1 MKKVLLIVFVLS
13 LGIAVQAQDTTSTVP
28 LKKDTVWRNVYA
40 FGANL
45 SNVGLSNWAAGG
57 QNSISATAFFLGAT
71 NYQKNRIRWN
81 SLLDIAYGL
90 QRLGSKE
97 YPFRKNEDKIYALTK
112 ISYNMMNGEKLL
124 LTSYLDFRSQFAPG
138 YTYYDQIKYDSSV
151 YISNFLAPGYV
162 NFGLGFESRPVKNL
176 VMVLA
181 PITLKYT
188 IVNSEILSSVGA
200 FGVTPGKKIRQ
211 ELGASFLLKYKI
223 DIMKIV
229 TYATQLS
236 LFSNYKNFNI
246 DVYWDNN
253 IYMKVNKFLTTTFS
267 TNMIYDDD
275 IDVKRDDGTVGPA
288 LQFKHVLSVGLLVK
302 LNDFG
307 TR

>member
-1 MKKVLLIVFVLS
+1 MKKVLLIVFVLC
-13 LGIAVQAQDTTSTVP
+13 LGIAVQAQDSTIVRP
-28 LKKDTVWRNVYA
+28 LKKDTVWRNTVA

-45 SNVGLSNWAAGG
+45 TNVGLSNWAAGG
-57 QNSISATAFFLGAT
+57 QNSIAMTAFFLGNA
-71 NYQKNRIRWN
+71 NYQKKRLRWN
-81 SLLDIAYGL
+81 SILDIAYGF

-97 YPFRKNEDKIYALTK
+97 YPFRKNEDKLYAFTK
-112 ISYNMMNGEKLL
+112 LSYNLIDKDKLL
-124 LTSYLDFRSQFAPG
+124 ATTYLEFRSQFAPG
-138 YTYYDQIKYDSSV
+138 YTFYDQIKYDSSV

-162 NFGLGFESRPVKNL
+162 NYGLGFESRPIKNL
-176 VMVLA
+176 SMVLA

-188 IVNSEILSSVGA
+188 IVNSQVLSDAGA
-200 FGVTPGKKIRQ
+200 FGVTPGKRFRQ

-223 DIMKIV
+223 DLMKNV
-229 TYATQLS
+229 TYTTQLS
-236 LFSNYKNFNI
+236 LFSNYKNFNV

-253 IYMKVNKFLTTTFS
+253 VYMKINKYLTTTFS

-275 IDVKRDDGTVGPA
+275 INVKRDDGTVGPA